1 MKRVL
6 AYTITRADTP
16 QRARLLLD
24 TVTHGVDQA
33 GHKFDWHIF
42 VNGDCL
48 ASDIALS
55 TCRTGLTSGVMGF
68 PTNRGQHPPTN
79 LAIKMAI
86 EGDYDYLV
94 RIDDDVE
101 WETKRWL
108 AKLLEVSDA
117 FDDRAIVA
125 PHVRGL
131 KFPVQTSEETF
142 YTASG
147 LPCKLAF
154 DALGGI
160 CRLHPTL
167 LLKEFPYHADTRQP
181 MGFGD
186 ATGVA
191 RWASQNMI
199 PMVVSQSIKI
209 KHAKTTKGQEA
220 EDAGHFSTHSLFQR
234 YPWVPAWRPS
244 SEGDAI

>member
-6 AYTITRADTP
+6 AYTITRANTP
-16 QRARLLLD
+16 QRSRLLLN
-24 TVTHGVDQA
+24 TITHGVDQA
-33 GHKFDWHIF
+33 GYKFDWHVF
-42 VNGDCL
+42 VNGNCL

-55 TCRTGLTSGVMGF
+55 ASRARLITGTMGF
-68 PTNRGQHPPTN
+68 PVNRGQHPPTN
-79 LAIKMAI
+79 LAIKMAL
-86 EGDYDYLV
+86 EGDYDYLL

-108 AKLLEVSDA
+108 AKLIEVSES
-117 FDDRAIVA
+117 FEDRAIVA
-125 PHVRGL
+125 PHVLGL
-131 KFPVQTSEETF
+131 KFPVHTSENSF
-142 YTASG
+142 HSKG

-160 CRLHPTL
+160 CRLHPTV

-186 ATGVA
+186 ATGIA
-191 RWASQNMI
+191 RWAAQHMI
-199 PMVVSQSIKI
+199 PMVVSQSVRV

-220 EDAGHFSTHSLFQR
+220 EDNEHFSTHSLFQR
-234 YPWVPAWRPS
+234 CPWIPS
-244 SEGDAI
+244 WMPDGDGPTP

>member
-1 MKRVL
+1 MKRIL
-6 AYTITRADTP
+6 CYTITRANTP

-24 TVTHGVDQA
+24 TITYGVDQA
-33 GHKFDWHIF
+33 GVKFDWHIF
-42 VNGDCL
+42 VNGVCL
-48 ASDIALS
+48 AGDICES
-55 TCRTGLTSGVMGF
+55 TKKAGLITGYTQYGV
-68 PTNRGQHPPTN
+68 NRGQHPPTN
-79 LAIKMAI
+79 VAIKMAE
-86 EGDYDYLV
+86 EGDYDDLV

-108 AKLLEVSDA
+108 AKLVEVSES
-117 FDDRAIVA
+117 FGGRAVVA

-131 KFPVQTSEETF
+131 KFPVHTSEETF
-142 YTASG
+142 HSKG

-160 CRLHPTL
+160 CRLHPMP

-186 ATGVA
+186 ATGIA
-191 RWASQNMI
+191 RWAVTH
-199 PMVVSQSIKI
+199 MVPLVVAQSVKV

-220 EDAGHFSTHSLFQR
+220 EDHGHFSTHSLFQR
-234 YPWVPAWRPS
+234 CPWIPAWRPS
-244 SEGDAI
+244 GNDSAA